1 MGMHLKMDFEKK
13 INLISKNLIE
23 IVTLNDLKKLIKTE
37 ERPKA
42 YWGFECSGL
51 MHLGMGLICGN
62 KIKNLIEAGF
72 DFTIFLAD
80 WHSWINN
87 KLGGDM
93 ENIKVCGEYF
103 KNCFT
108 GLGIHPNK
116 VKYLWASDL
125 VESSEY
131 WEKVIKIAKLNSL
144 QRVSRAL
151 PIMGRQL
158 GQEDID
164 AASIFYPCM
173 QAADIFQLDLDVA
186 CSGIDQRKAHMLARD
201 VADKIESKKPVCL
214 HTPLLM
220 GLTSLDESTDKSIYD
235 EDQSLNYQIMTKMSK
250 SIPGS
255 AIYIHDSPEDIKKK
269 ILGAYCPSKQV
280 DENPIFEIMRYI
292 VFPENKEIKIIRP
305 NKYGGPIYFSRIEE
319 IMESYRKGTIH
330 PLDLKNSVAEILIEM
345 LNGVR
350 VHFKKNPNS
359 LRAME
364 KIEITR

>member
-1 MGMHLKMDFEKK
+1 MDSEKK
-13 INLISKNLIE
+13 FDLITLNLSEVIIKNELRKLIE
-23 IVTLNDLKKLIKTE
+23 TE
-37 ERPKA
+37 KNPKA

-87 KLGGDM
+87 KLGGNM
-93 ENIKVCGEYF
+93 ENIKICGEYF

-108 GLGIHPNK
+108 GLGISPNK
-116 VKYLWASDL
+116 VKYLWASDI
-125 VESSEY
+125 VESSKY

-201 VADKIESKKPVCL
+201 VADKIGSKKPICL
-214 HTPLLM
+214 HTPLLR
-220 GLTSLDESTDKSIYD
+220 GLTSSDEKKNKEIYD
-235 EDQSLNYQIMTKMSK
+235 EDSRLSYQIMSKMSK

-255 AIYIHDSPEDIKKK
+255 AIYVHDSPGDVKKK
-269 ILGAYCPSKQV
+269 ILNAYCPSKQV
-280 DENPIFEIMRYI
+280 EENPIIEIIRFI
-292 VFPENKEIKIIRP
+292 VFPENKKINIPRP
-305 NKYGGPIYFSRIEE
+305 NKYGGAICFSRIDEM
-319 IMESYRKGTIH
+319 IESYRKGLIH
-330 PLDLKNSVAEILIEM
+330 PLDLKNSVAEILIKM
-345 LNGVR
+345 LKGVR
-350 VHFKKNPNS
+350 DHFAKNPNS
-359 LRAME
+359 LNAMK